1 MIQLKFLIRNKNVRA
16 IKIYFDGFFFTH
28 MKKALPIFL
37 LFLGFN
43 SINAQDKVTSKK
55 GKFFI
60 PTVLYSQYPCLDNAI
75 TQTTFY
81 QIDPELKTEEQVL
94 KKNYFNIDG
103 YLKDPSNG
111 KLKIYIT
118 IPLPK
123 YTVTQM
129 DSVYNSKTKDWNY
142 YPYSKFD
149 VKINIEVKCADKLIY
164 SNEFVSS
171 EKNVFQGNYKKRE
184 ATEAVS
190 NNRKIM
196 SHSDIKN
203 DFSIEELGM
212 DVVIYA
218 TMDRIQNLLNYKLG
232 YSSEERKEKFEFMT
246 SKSHPE
252 YQQMLAF
259 ENEITQQMSKVTLEK
274 SLDSKGLMSHLQYLE
289 SLLTKYPQIPEN
301 ENIRFIVSYD
311 LALTYLLLEN
321 KEKALYFADVLI
333 KNDKQSSKGT
343 NIIDRVNKANFVD
356 KIVRTHTNRFVELK
370 KLGFKIKEEKEEAR
384 LAFFERII
392 QEDADWEQEKID
404 RRNAIEKSI
413 SERMNILD
421 SVYFQK
427 NSELLSKIINSL
439 GGNEA
444 IKKIEKTHILS
455 KLKLDDNNMP
465 QTEEK
470 WSTAT
475 NYLLK
480 KKTPNNYFEIVN
492 GPESWMHDD
501 LDNSTEK
508 WKKINSSDYSNIVTN
523 LDPLNL
529 LTSFRIDLW
538 NKFDLVADEMA
549 DGRSCYHLTYFEK
562 TLNSSN
568 RMVPKAEYNLYVDKE
583 NFTIVS
589 FEKTEYFKGN
599 KSSFERKIFQDYREI
614 VALNNGKIPHKILNE
629 IEDYYGETS
638 YQELREKVE
647 VNPVFGNR
655 IFMKEVYFGGFK

>member
-1 MIQLKFLIRNKNVRA
+1 
-16 IKIYFDGFFFTH
+16 
-28 MKKALPIFL
+28 MKKTLLLLL

-43 SINAQDKVTSKK
+43 TIHAQEKVSSKK

-60 PTVLYSQYPCLDNAI
+60 PTILYSQYPSLDNVI

-81 QIDPELKTEEQVL
+81 QMDPELKTEEQVL
-94 KKNYFNIDG
+94 KKSFFNIDG
-103 YLKDPSNG
+103 FLKDPSNG

-118 IPLPK
+118 IPLPT

-129 DSVYNSKTKDWNY
+129 DSVYNTKNKSWDY

-149 VKINIEVKCADKLIY
+149 VKINIEVKCADKSIY
-164 SNEFVSS
+164 TNEFVSS
-171 EKNVFQGNYKKRE
+171 EKNIFQGNYNKVE

-190 NNRKIM
+190 SNRKKM
-196 SHSDIKN
+196 NHSDIKN
-203 DFSIEELGM
+203 DFSIEDLGI

-218 TMDRIQNLLNYKLG
+218 TMNRIQNLLNYKLG
-232 YSSEERKEKFEFMT
+232 YSSEEKKEKFEFMT

-274 SLDSKGLMSHLQYLE
+274 GLDSKGLMPHLAYLE
-289 SLLTKYPQIPEN
+289 SLLTKYPQVPEN

-321 KEKALYFADVLI
+321 KEKALFFADVLI

-343 NIIDRVNKANFVD
+343 TIIDRVNKSYFVD
-356 KIVRTHTNRFVELK
+356 KMIRTHTNRFAELK
-370 KLGFKIKEEKEEAR
+370 KLGVQIKEEKEEAR

-392 QEDADWEQEKID
+392 QDEVDWEEEK
-404 RRNAIEKSI
+404 RNRSTFLEKSI
-413 SERMNILD
+413 NERKNILD
-421 SVYFQK
+421 SIYYQK
-427 NSELLSKIINSL
+427 NSDLLSKIVNSL
-439 GGNEA
+439 GGSEA
-444 IKKIEKTHILS
+444 IKKIEKTHIFS
-455 KLKLDDNNMP
+455 KIKLEENNMP

-470 WSTAT
+470 WATAT

-480 KKTPNNYFEIVN
+480 KKTPSNYLEIVN
-492 GPESWMHDD
+492 GAESWAHDD
-501 LDNSTEK
+501 QDNTTEK
-508 WKKINSSDYSNIVTN
+508 WKKINSSDYYNVVTS

-538 NKFDLVADEMA
+538 NKFDLVSD
-549 DGRSCYHLTYFEK
+549 DVSNGKVCYHLTYFEK
-562 TLNSSN
+562 TLNSAN
-568 RMVPKAEYNLYVDKE
+568 RTIPKAEYNLYIDKE
-583 NFTIVS
+583 NYTIVS
-589 FEKTEYFKGN
+589 FEKTDYINGN
-599 KSSFERKIFQDYREI
+599 KNYFERKVFQDYKEI
-614 VALNNGKIPHKILNE
+614 ASLNNGKIPHKILNE

-647 VNPVFGNR
+647 VNPVFSNR
-655 IFMKEVYFGGFK
+655 IFIKEVYFGSFK

>member
-1 MIQLKFLIRNKNVRA
+1 
-16 IKIYFDGFFFTH
+16 
-28 MKKALPIFL
+28 MKKTLLLLL

-43 SINAQDKVTSKK
+43 TIHAQDKVASKK

-60 PTVLYSQYPCLDNAI
+60 PTILYSQYPSLDNVI

-129 DSVYNSKTKDWNY
+129 DSVYNSKTKDWDY

-171 EKNVFQGNYKKRE
+171 EKNVFQGNYKKSE

-252 YQQMLAF
+252 YQQMLAY
-259 ENEITQQMSKVTLEK
+259 ENEITQQMNKVTLEN
-274 SLDSKGLMSHLQYLE
+274 GLNAKALMPHLQYLE

-568 RMVPKAEYNLYVDKE
+568 RMVPKTEYNLYIDKE

-614 VALNNGKIPHKILNE
+614 GALNNGKIPHKILNE

>member
-1 MIQLKFLIRNKNVRA
+1 
-16 IKIYFDGFFFTH
+16 
-28 MKKALPIFL
+28 MKKTLLILL

-43 SINAQDKVTSKK
+43 TINAQEKVTSKK

-60 PTVLYSQYPCLDNAI
+60 PTILYSQYPSLDNVI
-75 TQTTFY
+75 TQTTLY
-81 QIDPELKTEEQVL
+81 QMDPELKTEEQVL

-129 DSVYNSKTKDWNY
+129 DSVYNSKTKDWDY

-171 EKNVFQGNYKKRE
+171 EKNVFQGNYKKSE

-232 YSSEERKEKFEFMT
+232 YSSEEKKEKFEFMT

-252 YQQMLAF
+252 YPQMLAF
-259 ENEITQQMSKVTLEK
+259 ENEVTQQMSKVTLEK
-274 SLDSKGLMSHLQYLE
+274 GLDSKGLMPHLVYLE
-289 SLLTKYPQIPEN
+289 SLLTKYPQVPEN

-321 KEKALYFADVLI
+321 KEKALYFADLLV

-343 NIIDRVNKANFVD
+343 NIIERVNKANFVD
-356 KIVRTHTNRFVELK
+356 KISRTHTTRFVELK

-392 QEDADWEQEKID
+392 QDDADWEQEKINRSAFLD
-404 RRNAIEKSI
+404 KSI
-413 SERMNILD
+413 NERKNILD
-421 SVYFQK
+421 SIYYQK
-427 NSELLSKIINSL
+427 NSDLLAKFVNSL
-439 GGNEA
+439 GGSEA
-444 IKKIEKTHILS
+444 INKIEKTHIFS
-455 KLKLDDNNMP
+455 KIKLEDNNMP

-470 WSTAT
+470 WATAT

-480 KKTPNNYFEIVN
+480 KKTPSNYLEIVN
-492 GPESWMHDD
+492 GAESWAHDD
-501 LDNSTEK
+501 QDNTTEK
-508 WKKINSSDYSNIVTN
+508 WKKINSSDYYNVVTS

-538 NKFDLVADEMA
+538 NKFDLVSD
-549 DGRSCYHLTYFEK
+549 DVSNGRVCYHLTYFEK
-562 TLNSSN
+562 TLNSAN
-568 RMVPKAEYNLYVDKE
+568 RTIPKAEYNLYIDKE
-583 NFTIVS
+583 NYTIVS
-589 FEKTEYFKGN
+589 FEKTDYINGN
-599 KSSFERKIFQDYREI
+599 KNYFERKVFQDYKEI
-614 VALNNGKIPHKILNE
+614 ASLNNGKIPHKILNE

-638 YQELREKVE
+638 YQEVREKVE
-647 VNPVFGNR
+647 VNPVFSNR
-655 IFMKEVYFGGFK
+655 IFIKEVYFGSFK

>member
-28 MKKALPIFL
+28 MKKALLIFL

-171 EKNVFQGNYKKRE
+171 EKNVFQGNYKKSE

-252 YQQMLAF
+252 YQQMLAY
-259 ENEITQQMSKVTLEK
+259 ENEITQQMNKVTLEN
-274 SLDSKGLMSHLQYLE
+274 GLNAKALMPHLQYLE
-289 SLLTKYPQIPEN
+289 SLLTKYPQVPEN

>member
-1 MIQLKFLIRNKNVRA
+1 
-16 IKIYFDGFFFTH
+16 
-28 MKKALPIFL
+28 MKKTLLLLL

-43 SINAQDKVTSKK
+43 TIHAQEKVSSKK

-60 PTVLYSQYPCLDNAI
+60 PTILYSQYPSLDNVI
-75 TQTTFY
+75 TQTTLY
-81 QIDPELKTEEQVL
+81 QMDPELKTEEQVL

-129 DSVYNSKTKDWNY
+129 DSVYNSKTKDWDY

-171 EKNVFQGNYKKRE
+171 EKNVFQGNYKKSE

-232 YSSEERKEKFEFMT
+232 YSSEEKKEKFEFMT

-252 YQQMLAF
+252 YPQMLAF
-259 ENEITQQMSKVTLEK
+259 ENEVTQQMSKVTLEK
-274 SLDSKGLMSHLQYLE
+274 GLDSKGLMPHLVYLE
-289 SLLTKYPQIPEN
+289 SLLTKYPQVPEN

-321 KEKALYFADVLI
+321 KEKALYFADLLV

-343 NIIDRVNKANFVD
+343 NIIERVNKANFVD
-356 KIVRTHTNRFVELK
+356 KISRTHTTRFVELK

-392 QEDADWEQEKID
+392 QDDADWEQEKINRSAFLD
-404 RRNAIEKSI
+404 KSI
-413 SERMNILD
+413 NERKNILD
-421 SVYFQK
+421 SIYYQK
-427 NSELLSKIINSL
+427 NSDLLAKFVNSL
-439 GGNEA
+439 GGSEA
-444 IKKIEKTHILS
+444 INKIEKTHIFS
-455 KLKLDDNNMP
+455 KIKLEDNNMP

-470 WSTAT
+470 WATAT

-480 KKTPNNYFEIVN
+480 KKTPSNYLEIVN
-492 GPESWMHDD
+492 GAESWAHDD
-501 LDNSTEK
+501 QDNTTEK
-508 WKKINSSDYSNIVTN
+508 WKKINSSDYYNVVTS

-538 NKFDLVADEMA
+538 NKFDLVSD
-549 DGRSCYHLTYFEK
+549 DVSNGRVCYHLTYFEK
-562 TLNSSN
+562 TLNSAN
-568 RMVPKAEYNLYVDKE
+568 RTIPKAEYNLYIDKE
-583 NFTIVS
+583 NYTIVS
-589 FEKTEYFKGN
+589 FEKTDYINGN
-599 KSSFERKIFQDYREI
+599 KNYFERKVFQDYKEI
-614 VALNNGKIPHKILNE
+614 ASLNNGKIPHKILNE

-638 YQELREKVE
+638 YQEVREKVE
-647 VNPVFGNR
+647 VNPVFSNR
-655 IFMKEVYFGGFK
+655 IFIKEVYFGSFK

>member
-1 MIQLKFLIRNKNVRA
+1 
-16 IKIYFDGFFFTH
+16 
-28 MKKALPIFL
+28 MKKALLIFL

-171 EKNVFQGNYKKRE
+171 EKNVFQGNYKKSE

-370 KLGFKIKEEKEEAR
+370 KLGFKIKEDKEEAR

>member
-1 MIQLKFLIRNKNVRA
+1 
-16 IKIYFDGFFFTH
+16 
-28 MKKALPIFL
+28 MKKALLIFL

-171 EKNVFQGNYKKRE
+171 EKNVFQGNYKKSE

-252 YQQMLAF
+252 YQQMLAY
-259 ENEITQQMSKVTLEK
+259 ENEITQQMNKVTLEN
-274 SLDSKGLMSHLQYLE
+274 GLNAKALMPHLQYLE
-289 SLLTKYPQIPEN
+289 SLLTKYPQVPEN

>member
-28 MKKALPIFL
+28 MKKTLLLLL

-43 SINAQDKVTSKK
+43 TIHAQDKVTSKK

-259 ENEITQQMSKVTLEK
+259 ENEITQQMSKVTLEN
-274 SLDSKGLMSHLQYLE
+274 GLNAKALMPHLQYLE